1 MSDVIKQYLAKIDR
15 EFKTGRATEHTHRP
29 ALKDLIESL
38 DSGVRATNEP
48 KRVECGAP
56 DFILRRDGL
65 SIGYME
71 TKDLGKSLDEAEDS
85 NQLERY
91 KKSLPNLILTDY
103 LEFRW
108 FVDGQ
113 LRERARLGRIGNGN
127 KIQLDKKGIEETTQ
141 LLRLFIE
148 SRPQPITTPKDLSER
163 AAKLAHIIRDT
174 IVEAFEKDKASPDL
188 KDLREAFA
196 EVLIPD
202 LNKPEKVAEFAD
214 MYAQTIVYGL
224 FAARCNHKGLAPF
237 QRLGAASEIP
247 KTNPFLKKLFETI
260 TGSSLDEEPYVDFVD
275 DLVQILANTD
285 IEKVL
290 ENFGKRTKQE
300 DPIVHFYETFLAA
313 YDPKTR
319 ERRGVYYTPEPV
331 VQYIVKSVDYI
342 LKTRFGLEGGL
353 AHTSDTT
360 SYDFETIKFDK
371 NGNPDRSKLPEG
383 HREEKPKVLIL
394 DPACGTGT
402 FLYAVT
408 DFIRAEYMNQCNAGL
423 WSAYVRDHLLP
434 RLFGFELLMAPYAVA
449 HFKMGMQL
457 AGYDL
462 PKEQQRHWQYDFK
475 GDERLGI
482 YLTNTLDEAPS
493 EWQKLFGAY
502 RILSEEANAASR
514 VKRDLPIMVVLG
526 NPPYSGHSANSSWEM
541 VGKEKKLNFIGQLLR
556 DYYYADGKPL
566 DEKNPK
572 WLQDD
577 YVKFIRWGQWRIECT
592 GAGILGLITNHGY
605 LDNPTFRG
613 MRQELMKAFNEIYI
627 LNLHGNSKKK
637 ECAPDRSPDENV
649 FDIQQGVAIG
659 IFIKMP
665 GIAGPSK
672 VYHADLFGSRESK
685 YKRLFDSDIQ
695 ITEWIPLAPQS
706 PFYLF
711 IPRNAALFA
720 EYQTGWI
727 VTDIFPI
734 NSVGIVTA
742 RDSLT
747 IGWSSEELWETLL
760 DFAGI
765 LPENAREKYH
775 LGRDVRDWKVHLAQ
789 KDVKSSGPSRDK
801 VTQILYRPFDLRFTY
816 YTGQSRG
823 FICMPRPHVMNQLIA
838 GHNIALISA
847 RSNKSGTMD
856 HFFAAKTVMETKCGE
871 STTQSCL
878 FPLYI
883 FDDGQSIQTPLF
895 EVNRSD
901 IRLHSRKCNL
911 NQNFVVKFTSRL
923 GLKFV
928 SDGHGDLAVTFGP
941 EDIFAYIYAVFH
953 SPTYRQR
960 YAEFL
965 KIDFPRVPMTSSLEL
980 FRKLCILGEEL
991 VALHLLE
998 SPYLAQLITRYPVV
1012 GDNIVEK
1019 GFPKFVVYEEG
1030 QPGYVYVNK
1039 TQYFEGVPK
1048 EVWEFHVGG
1057 YQVCEKWL
1065 KDRRGRQLSFD
1076 DLMHYQK
1083 VVVALK
1089 ETIRLM
1095 AEIDRAIP
1103 GWPIE

>member
-1 MSDVIKQYLAKIDR
+1 MSDIIKSYLGKIDR

-29 ALKDLIESL
+29 ALKDLIEEL
-38 DSGVRATNEP
+38 DSKIKATNEP

-85 NQLERY
+85 DQLKRY
-91 KKSLPNLILTDY
+91 KRSLPNLMLTDY

-113 LRERARLGRIGNGN
+113 LRDSARLGRIGKGN
-127 KIQLDKKGIEETTQ
+127 KILPDKKGIDETVQ
-141 LLRLFIE
+141 LLKLFLE

-163 AAKLAHIIRDT
+163 TAKLAHIIRDT
-174 IVEAFEKDKASPDL
+174 IVEAFEKDKASSDL
-188 KDLREAFA
+188 KDLREAFSQ
-196 EVLIPD
+196 VLIPD
-202 LNKPEKVAEFAD
+202 LNKPEKVTEFAD

-224 FAARCNHKGLAPF
+224 FAARCNHKGPESF
-237 QRLGAASEIP
+237 QRLGSAREIP

-285 IEKVL
+285 MEKVL
-290 ENFGKRTKQE
+290 EDFGKRTRQE

-342 LKTRFGLEGGL
+342 LRTRFGLEGGL
-353 AHTSDTT
+353 AHTADVVE
-360 SYDFETIKFDK
+360 YDREEAILDQQ
-371 NGNPDRSKLPEG
+371 GRPDRSKLL
-383 HREEKPKVLIL
+383 HTVSEERPKVLIL

-402 FLYAVT
+402 FLYAVM
-408 DFIRAEYMNQCNAGL
+408 DFIRAEFMKRGDAGL

-449 HFKMGMQL
+449 HFKLGMLL

-462 PKEQQRHWQYDFK
+462 PKEQQKQWRYDFEA
-475 GDERLGI
+475 DERLGV

-541 VGKEKKLNFIGQLLR
+541 VGKKKRLNFIGQLVK
-556 DYYYADGKPL
+556 DYYYCEGQSIK
-566 DEKNPK
+566 EQNPK
-572 WLQDD
+572 YLQDD
-577 YVKFIRWGQWRIECT
+577 YVKFIRWSQWRINKT
-592 GAGILGLITNHGY
+592 GAGILALITNHGY
-605 LDNPTFRG
+605 IDNPTFCG
-613 MRQELMKAFNEIYI
+613 MRESLMNNFNEIYVYD
-627 LNLHGNSKKK
+627 LHGNVKKK
-637 ECAPDRSPDENV
+637 ERATNGLKDENV
-649 FDIQQGVAIG
+649 FDIQQGVSVS
-659 IFIKMP
+659 IFIKYKI
-665 GIAGPSK
+665 GSSCK
-672 VYHADLFGSRESK
+672 VYHSEMHGSRLEK
-685 YKRLFDSDIQ
+685 YEKLYSNDISS
-695 ITEWIPLAPQS
+695 TDWIELNPKS

-711 IPRNAALFA
+711 KSIDNKLFSD
-720 EYQTGWI
+720 EYESCWKLSNIFTLTSTGVKTHRDHFSVAFDKESLETRIKDFVNISMPDEI
-727 VTDIFPI
+727 V
-734 NSVGIVTA
+734 
-742 RDSLT
+742 RDLYN
-747 IGWSSEELWETLL
+747 
-760 DFAGI
+760 
-765 LPENAREKYH
+765 LP
-775 LGRDVRDWKVHLAQ
+775 DTRDWKLSQ
-789 KDVKSSGPSRDK
+789 KRNASFLKLNLEECCRRY
-801 VTQILYRPFDLRFTY
+801 TYRPFDTRLIIYSQSIVELTREEIMKHLFLRD
-816 YTGQSRG
+816 
-823 FICMPRPHVMNQLIA
+823 
-838 GHNIALISA
+838 NIALGIGRQGSAVGNDWDIIIVSTNPIDTNVFRRGGVQVFPIYLSLAQSESSQNHLTEKPFSFSNNYKVANLNPNFISA
-847 RSNKSGTMD
+847 
-856 HFFAAKTVMETKCGE
+856 FA
-871 STTQSCL
+871 
-878 FPLYI
+878 
-883 FDDGQSIQTPLF
+883 
-895 EVNRSD
+895 
-901 IRLHSRKCNL
+901 
-911 NQNFVVKFTSRL
+911 SRL
-923 GLKFV
+923 NLKFV
-928 SDGHGDLAVTFGP
+928 SDGHGDLSSTFGP
-941 EDIFAYIYAVFH
+941 EDIFDYIYAIFH
-953 SPTYRQR
+953 SLTYRQR

-965 KIDFPRVPMTSSLEL
+965 KIDFPRVPLTSSLDL
-980 FRKLCILGEEL
+980 FRKLCFLGEEL

-998 SPYLAQLITRYPVV
+998 SPYLSQLITRYPVV

-1019 GFPKFVVYEEG
+1019 GFPKFVVYDDD
-1030 QPGYVYVNK
+1030 QTGYVFINK
-1039 TQYFEGVPK
+1039 TQYFEGVPS
-1048 EVWEFHVGG
+1048 EVWDFHIGG

-1095 AEIDRAIP
+1095 KEIDKAIP
-1103 GWPIE
+1103 KWPIE

>member
-1 MSDVIKQYLAKIDR
+1 MSDVIKSYLAKIDR

-29 ALKDLIESL
+29 ALKDLIEAL
-38 DSGVRATNEP
+38 DSGIRATNEP

-85 NQLERY
+85 DQLERY

-113 LRERARLGRIGNGN
+113 LRDSARLGRIGKAN
-127 KIQLDKKGIEETTQ
+127 KITPDKKGIDETVQ
-141 LLRLFIE
+141 LLKLFLE
-148 SRPQPITTPKDLSER
+148 SCPQPITTPRELSER

-174 IVEAFEKDKASPDL
+174 IVEAFERDKASQDL
-188 KDLREAFA
+188 KDLRDAFA
-196 EVLIPD
+196 DVLIPD
-202 LNKPEKVAEFAD
+202 LNKPEKVSEFAD
-214 MYAQTIVYGL
+214 MYAQTVVYGL
-224 FAARCNHKGLAPF
+224 FAARCNHKGTGTF
-237 QRLGAASEIP
+237 QRLGAAREIP

-290 ENFGKRTKQE
+290 ENFGKRTRQE

-353 AHTSDTT
+353 AHTADIVE
-360 SYDFETIKFDK
+360 YDREEAFLDE
-371 NGNPDRSKLPEG
+371 NGRPDRSKLLKTVQ
-383 HREEKPKVLIL
+383 EERPKVLIL

-402 FLYAVT
+402 FLYAVM
-408 DFIRAEYMNQCNAGL
+408 DFIRAEFMKRGDAGL

-449 HFKMGMQL
+449 HFKLGMLL

-462 PKEQQRHWQYDFK
+462 PKELQKQWQYDFE
-475 GDERLGI
+475 GEERLGI

-526 NPPYSGHSANSSWEM
+526 NPPYSVSSANRGKWIIDLVKKNYYPNDEI
-541 VGKEKKLNFIGQLLR
+541 KEKNL
-556 DYYYADGKPL
+556 
-566 DEKNPK
+566 KNI
-572 WLQDD
+572 LDD
-577 YVKFIRWGQWRIECT
+577 YVKFIRWSQWRIEHT
-592 GAGILGLITNHGY
+592 GAGILAFITNHGY
-605 LDNPTFRG
+605 LDNPTFRQ
-613 MRQELMKAFNEIYI
+613 MRHDLINSFTEIYI
-627 LNLHGNSKKK
+627 LDLHGNTKKNEHTIDGAIDK
-637 ECAPDRSPDENV
+637 NV
-649 FDIQQGVAIG
+649 FDIQQGVSIG
-659 IFIKMP
+659 IFIKDRMNIHP
-665 GIAGPSK
+665 AKI
-672 VYHADLFGSRESK
+672 YHADLMGSRDQK
-685 YKRLFDSDIQ
+685 YKVLLENNILSIKW
-695 ITEWIPLAPQS
+695 TGLTPQE

-711 IPRNAALFA
+711 RPFEAKIGS
-720 EYQTGWI
+720 EYRAYMG
-727 VTDIFPI
+727 I
-734 NSVGIVTA
+734 NEVFKLNSAGLYTS
-742 RDSLT
+742 RDNFTVDFSPT
-747 IGWSSEELWETLL
+747 EIWDTVL
-760 DFAGI
+760 DFATI
-765 LPENAREKYH
+765 SENEARQKYN
-775 LGRDVRDWKVHLAQ
+775 LGRDVQDWKVAYAQ
-789 KDVKSSGPSRDK
+789 KDIILSGPSQCK
-801 VTQILYRPFDLRFTY
+801 ITPIFYRPFDLRFTY
-816 YTGQSRG
+816 YTGQSAG
-823 FICMPRPHVMNQLIA
+823 FISRPRRQIMRQ
-838 GHNIALISA
+838 ALGKNNLGFLWIRPMSPRYEFSVLSSRHIIDQCA
-847 RSNKSGTMD
+847 VGNKSAGAGVSCIGFLYTYQDDIELKGTKQKVLCNCD
-856 HFFAAKTVMETKCGE
+856 WPVGLEGRI
-871 STTQSCL
+871 
-878 FPLYI
+878 P
-883 FDDGQSIQTPLF
+883 
-895 EVNRSD
+895 
-901 IRLHSRKCNL
+901 NL
-911 NQNFVVKFTSRL
+911 NPDFVSAFASRL

-928 SDGHGDLAVTFGP
+928 SDGHGNLASTFGP
-941 EDIFAYIYAVFH
+941 EDIFDYIYAVFH

-965 KIDFPRVPMTSSLEL
+965 KIDFPRVPLTSDRDL
-980 FRKLCILGEEL
+980 FKKLCILGEEM

-998 SPYLAQLITRYPVV
+998 SPQLTQLITRYPVV

-1019 GFPKFVVYEEG
+1019 GFPKFVIYEEG
-1030 QPGYVYVNK
+1030 QPGYVYINK
-1039 TQYFEGVPK
+1039 AQYFEGVPK